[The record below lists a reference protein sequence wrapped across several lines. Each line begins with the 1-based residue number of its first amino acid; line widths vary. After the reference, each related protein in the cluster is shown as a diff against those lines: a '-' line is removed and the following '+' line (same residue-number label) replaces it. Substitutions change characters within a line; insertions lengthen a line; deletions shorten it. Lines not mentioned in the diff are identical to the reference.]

1 MNPTPISIFVV
12 DDHQIVLDGIRAL
25 LLLNKRIKIIGTALN
40 AEEFWELLK
49 RQQPQVVLLDR
60 QLPTMD
66 GIEITE
72 KIIAQE
78 LPLRVLM
85 LTGST
90 DKNTILRAVKAGVH
104 GFLPKECSK
113 EELIKAIEQVAQ
125 GEHYFG
131 KDIAPIVYESFAK
144 QMTGKGNQMGNTS
157 LTPREI
163 EVVRGFA
170 NGQSYKE
177 IGAALFISPRTV
189 ETHKKNIYKK
199 LAFNNQADLIKYAIK
214 QGIISL

>member
-1 MNPTPISIFVV
+1 MHPPISIMIV
-12 DDHQIVLDGIRAL
+12 DDHQIVIDGIRAL
-25 LLLNKRIKIIGTALN
+25 LLTNRQIKVVGTALN
-40 AEEFWELLK
+40 AEEFWPLLQQK
-49 RQQPQVVLLDR
+49 QPQVVLLDR

-66 GIEITE
+66 GIAITE
-72 KIIAQE
+72 KIIAE
-78 LPLRVLM
+78 ALPVRVLM
-85 LTGST
+85 LTANT
-90 DKNTILRAVKAGVH
+90 DKHTILRAVKAGVQ

-113 EELIKAIEQVAQ
+113 EELIKAIEQVAK

-131 KDIAPIVYESFAK
+131 KDIAPVVYESFAQ
-144 QMTGKGNQMGNTS
+144 QMRGREKAAAVVE

-189 ETHKKNIYKK
+189 ETHKKNIFKK
-199 LAFNNQADLIKYAIK
+199 LDFNNQADLIKYAIR

>member
-1 MNPTPISIFVV
+1 MQAPISILIV
-12 DDHQIVLDGIRAL
+12 DDHQIVIDGIRAL
-25 LLLNKRIKIIGTALN
+25 LLTHRSIQVVGTALN
-40 AEEFWELLK
+40 AEELWPLLQQ
-49 RQQPQVVLLDR
+49 QQPQVILLDR

-72 KIIAQE
+72 KIIAE
-78 LPLRVLM
+78 GLPVSILM
-85 LTGST
+85 LTANT
-90 DKNTILRAVKAGVH
+90 DKHSILRAVKAGVH

-125 GEHYFG
+125 GAHYFG

-144 QMTGKGNQMGNTS
+144 QMRGREKDAAVVE
-157 LTPREI
+157 LTPREV

-189 ETHKKNIYKK
+189 ETHKKNIFKK
-199 LAFNNQADLIKYAIK
+199 LDFNSQADLVKYAIR